1 MSITIIPQ
9 GASPSDTRATK
20 RAFQD
25 RFPKTANGVSTKWDV
40 MKMFLTSD
48 SYAQSL
54 GVVAPILF
62 DLRMLITTGME
73 RLNASA
79 YVNMEPGGEAAALT
93 LLLTQPGLPSAFAL
107 STAERDAIMAL
118 PLLDNEKYTG
128 P

>member
-1 MSITIIPQ
+1 
-9 GASPSDTRATK
+9 
-20 RAFQD
+20 
-25 RFPKTANGVSTKWDV
+25 